1 MYTDREDFDLSAIQR
16 EVQQRLDQNTL
27 LESSIMEVGV
37 TQLANLCDEH
47 SQKSRYTTLDYTEYT
62 LSDSYDEESF
72 IEGVNRTST
81 PISYYESDLL
91 ITISD
96 ESD

>member
-1 MYTDREDFDLSAIQR
+1 MPDREEFDYSAIQK

-27 LESSIMEVGV
+27 LESSLMELSV
-37 TQLANLCDEH
+37 TQLANLCDEP
-47 SQKSRYTTLDYTEYT
+47 TTLDYTEYT
-62 LSDSYDEESF
+62 LNDASDEESF

-81 PISYYESDLL
+81 PISCYDSDLL